1 MNAYYH
7 CEWKRRLVA
16 GDAAWL
22 ALAAALA
29 MGVGVAGVKAEE
41 SRDAEPVV
49 VVAQAPVGQAPSDGA
64 ESSRPEVP
72 IAAERGGV
80 LTPKGTLVFEP
91 SIEYAHTSVDR
102 FVFQGVEIVDTV
114 LIGVIDA
121 SQADREVITT
131 ALGFRY
137 GITDRFEMDVKIP
150 WLYRN
155 DETIDFIPAAI
166 PDDPPTESERSN
178 TTTGV
183 GDVELGMHYQL
194 NQGGPD
200 QAFYIANLRV
210 KSNTGDGPFDV
221 SRDPAT
227 GIETEL
233 PLGSGF
239 WGVEPSLTVLL
250 PSDPAV
256 FFGNI
261 GYLWNIKDD
270 VDQTIADVYVGE
282 VDPGDA
288 IRTSFGMA
296 YGINERASF
305 SIGYQHDF
313 IMGTKTEL
321 GDSPADTQRTTG
333 DRLDVGALAF
343 GVNYRISDSTAV
355 NLSVLAGVTEDAPD
369 VRIIL
374 RIPIAFGLF

>member
-1 MNAYYH
+1 M
-7 CEWKRRLVA
+7 
-16 GDAAWL
+16 
-22 ALAAALA
+22 
-29 MGVGVAGVKAEE
+29 
-41 SRDAEPVV
+41 
-49 VVAQAPVGQAPSDGA
+49 
-64 ESSRPEVP
+64 
-72 IAAERGGV
+72 
-80 LTPKGTLVFEP
+80 
-91 SIEYAHTSVDR
+91 
-102 FVFQGVEIVDTV
+102 
-114 LIGVIDA
+114 
-121 SQADREVITT
+121 
-131 ALGFRY
+131 
-137 GITDRFEMDVKIP
+137 
-150 WLYRN
+150 
-155 DETIDFIPAAI
+155 
-166 PDDPPTESERSN
+166 
-178 TTTGV
+178 
-183 GDVELGMHYQL
+183 
-194 NQGGPD
+194 
-200 QAFYIANLRV
+200 
-210 KSNTGDGPFDV
+210 
-221 SRDPAT
+221 
-227 GIETEL
+227 
-233 PLGSGF
+233 
-239 WGVEPSLTVLL
+239 EPSLTVLL

-343 GVNYRISDSTAV
+343 GVNYQISDSTAV

>member
-1 MNAYYH
+1 MNAYYR
-7 CEWKRRLVA
+7 CEWKRWLVA
-16 GDAAWL
+16 GNAAWL
-22 ALAAALA
+22 IFVASLA
-29 MGVGVAGVKAEE
+29 MGAGVADVKAAE
-41 SRDAEPVV
+41 SQTAEPAVK
-49 VVAQAPVGQAPSDGA
+49 VAQTPVGQAPSGDA

-72 IAAERGGV
+72 VAAERGGV

-114 LIGVIDA
+114 LIGIIDA
-121 SQADREVITT
+121 SQADREVVTA

-137 GITDRFEMDVKIP
+137 GITDRFEMDVKFP

-155 DETIDFIPAAI
+155 DNTTDFIPAAI
-166 PDDPPTESERSN
+166 PDDPPTENERSN
-178 TTTGV
+178 TTTGL
-183 GDVELGMHYQL
+183 GDIEMGLHYQL
-194 NQGGPD
+194 NKGGPD

-210 KSNTGDGPFDV
+210 KSHTGEGPFDV
-221 SRDPAT
+221 SRDPVT

-256 FFGNI
+256 FYMNF

-270 VDQTIADVYVGE
+270 VNQTILDTYVGE

-288 IRTSFGMA
+288 IRASFGMG

-313 IMGTKTEL
+313 IMGTETEL
-321 GDSPADTQRTTG
+321 GDSPTNTEWTTG
-333 DRLDVGALAF
+333 DRLDIGALSF
-343 GVNYRISDSTAV
+343 GANYQVSDSTSV
-355 NLSVLAGVTEDAPD
+355 SLSVLAGVTEDAPD

-374 RIPIAFGLF
+374 RIPIATSLF